1 MLISVAKT
9 ESTAKAHQLSENY
22 MQYIVQTDEF
32 GSGTVAFTKQKAG
45 SEEDL
50 IINLGKHFKP
60 LLLET
65 RYWHWHSRRKD
76 LKSIHNVQ
84 TLSNILVRLNA
95 FLRNSVAVTKH
106 YDHSNLGREVV
117 ILHTLLYFCTS
128 SKASW
133 AGSQA
138 GHQPRGRSQCKGDG
152 GVLLTGL
159 LHMAYSARFVIE
171 PRTISPAWHP
181 STMG

>member
-1 MLISVAKT
+1 VFHTERIVAHLRTRGAWQRFSYPSQAFNFLLMLISVAKT

-65 RYWHWHSRRKD
+65 RY
-76 LKSIHNVQ
+76 
-84 TLSNILVRLNA
+84 
-95 FLRNSVAVTKH
+95 
-106 YDHSNLGREVV
+106 
-117 ILHTLLYFCTS
+117 
-128 SKASW
+128 
-133 AGSQA
+133 
-138 GHQPRGRSQCKGDG
+138 
-152 GVLLTGL
+152 
-159 LHMAYSARFVIE
+159 
-171 PRTISPAWHP
+171 
-181 STMG
+181 